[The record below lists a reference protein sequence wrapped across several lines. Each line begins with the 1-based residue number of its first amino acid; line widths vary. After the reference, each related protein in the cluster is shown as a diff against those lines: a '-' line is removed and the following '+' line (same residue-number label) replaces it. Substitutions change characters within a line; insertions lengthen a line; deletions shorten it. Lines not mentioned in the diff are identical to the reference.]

1 MSIAAKAAYDTLA
14 PAYDEYT
21 RANNYE
27 LWLGEFL
34 LPELQGHGL
43 KHGRVLDVGCG
54 TGRAFEPLLR
64 RGWEVVGC
72 DVSPAMLDQARAKF
86 GNAVPVLEA
95 DLRDLPVLGS
105 FDLVLALN
113 DVLNYLTEDGEFE
126 RAVRSLGANLAP
138 GGRLLFDVNTL
149 RLFRAMYTPDAEVG
163 GTYETVLDDAGV
175 APHAHRQRHSS
186 ERRLRAAIADAGLDL
201 LAMLG
206 QREVSDSIVL
216 SEEVDED
223 RDDKIVCIAGRRK
236 LGAPP
241 LVVGA

>member
-1 MSIAAKAAYDTLA
+1 MNSAARTAYDTLA

-34 LPELQGHGL
+34 LPELQRRGL
-43 KHGRVLDVGCG
+43 RRGRALDVGCG

-86 GNAVPVLEA
+86 GDAVPIVEA
-95 DLRDLPVLGS
+95 DLRELPVLGS

-113 DVLNYLTEDGEFE
+113 DVLNYLTEDGELE
-126 RAVRSLGANLAP
+126 RAVRSLGANLAA

-149 RLFRAMYTPDAEVG
+149 RLFRAMYTPDAEAE
-163 GTYETVLDDAGV
+163 GTYETILDDAGV
-175 APHAHRQRHSS
+175 TPHAHRQRHSS
-186 ERRLRAAIADAGLDL
+186 QQRLRAAIADAGLDL

-206 QREVSDSIVL
+206 QREDGDSIVL
-216 SEEVDED
+216 SEEIDED
-223 RDDKIVCIAGRRK
+223 RDDKIVCIAG
-236 LGAPP
+236 LP
-241 LVVGA
+241 